1 MSLFYLLCP
10 KTSCCICVY
19 LSISLDFFIS
29 SVPWHYLFFGI
40 YMALVKHADRLT
52 NLCVVHSSS
61 CMISSIS
68 VSLCLYLNDVQ
79 YAGYVWSRI
88 LSYWDFFSRSV
99 FGFTNIEIAMLLY
112 TVNMHTY
119 FALDIF
125 YQCREVIF
133 STQKEGEGTAR
144 LKQLEVALDTA
155 EIGKRNAETDAALAK
170 EKAEVLKSEIKRI
183 ELMVSVWLEVSIA
196 L

>member
-1 MSLFYLLCP
+1 
-10 KTSCCICVY
+10 
-19 LSISLDFFIS
+19 
-29 SVPWHYLFFGI
+29 
-40 YMALVKHADRLT
+40 
-52 NLCVVHSSS
+52 
-61 CMISSIS
+61 
-68 VSLCLYLNDVQ
+68 
-79 YAGYVWSRI
+79 
-88 LSYWDFFSRSV
+88 
-99 FGFTNIEIAMLLY
+99 MLLY